1 MRPTK
6 QHYLRVS
13 AELEH
18 SAEEET
24 LEGASEY
31 EKMLFLLA
39 RHQKNLKGVQS
50 IEQRA
55 AMKREYL
62 ADYLPWIEGALAA
75 GTGKQDNVL
84 MTWLVWAI
92 DCGEY
97 PLALRIAEYALHQ
110 DLVLPEQFNRTVP
123 TLVAEEFADA
133 AKKALQL
140 QQATFNVEL
149 LKRVAEL
156 TEDKDMPDQSRARLY
171 REIGLLLKDTNQAE
185 ALAAMEKAWSLD
197 DKIGLKT
204 EVNKLR
210 KALGKAEE
218 EEPNNGET
226 ETKTGE
232 ANATNQADASEQA
245 EA

>member
-18 SAEEET
+18 SAEAES

-50 IEQRA
+50 MEQRA
-55 AMKREYL
+55 TMKREYL

-92 DCGEY
+92 DCAEY

-110 DLVLPEQFNRTVP
+110 DLVLPEQFSRTVP
-123 TLVAEEFADA
+123 TLVAEEFSDA
-133 AKKALQL
+133 AKKAFQL
-140 QQATFNVEL
+140 QGAPFDVNL
-149 LKRVAEL
+149 LQRVAEL
-156 TEDKDMPDQSRARLY
+156 TADKDMPDQSRARLY
-171 REIGLLLKDTNQAE
+171 REIGLQLKDTDQAA
-185 ALAAMEKAWSLD
+185 ALAALEKAWALD
-197 DKIGLKT
+197 DKIGVKT
-204 EVNKLR
+204 EVNRLR
-210 KALGKAEE
+210 KALGKAEME
-218 EEPNNGET
+218 EAKEND
-226 ETKTGE
+226 GE
-232 ANATNQADASEQA
+232 AKTEEQKDDG
-245 EA
+245 EVQTDNINT

>member
-13 AELEH
+13 AEQEH
-18 SAEEET
+18 SAEAES

-31 EKMLFLLA
+31 EKMLYLLA

-50 IEQRA
+50 MEQRA

-62 ADYLPWIEGALAA
+62 PDYLPWIEGALSA

-110 DLVLPEQFNRTVP
+110 DLVLPEQFSRTVP

-140 QQATFNVEL
+140 QQATFDVEL
-149 LKRVAEL
+149 LQRVAEL

-171 REIGLLLKDTNQAE
+171 REIGLLLKDSNQAD
-185 ALAAMEKAWSLD
+185 ALSAMEKAWSLD

-210 KALGKAEE
+210 KALGKAEA
-218 EEPNNGET
+218 EEPET
-226 ETKTGE
+226 DETTNDTGDIE
-232 ANATNQADASEQA
+232 TDNTNV
-245 EA
+245 

>member
-13 AELEH
+13 AEQEH
-18 SAEEET
+18 SAEAEN
-24 LEGASEY
+24 LDGASEY
-31 EKMLFLLA
+31 EKMLYLLA

-50 IEQRA
+50 MEQRA

-62 ADYLPWIEGALAA
+62 PDYLPWIEGALSA

-97 PLALRIAEYALHQ
+97 KLALRIAEYALHQ
-110 DLVLPEQFNRTVP
+110 DLVLPEQFSRTVP

-140 QQATFNVEL
+140 KETSFDVTL
-149 LKRVAEL
+149 LQRVAEI
-156 TEDKDMPDQSRARLY
+156 TDDKDMPDQSRARLY
-171 REIGLLLKDTNQAE
+171 REIGLQLKDINQIA
-185 ALAAMEKAWSLD
+185 ALAALEKAWSLD
-197 DKIGLKT
+197 YKIGVKT

-210 KALGKAEE
+210 KALGKAET
-218 EEPNNGET
+218 EEPTPDETDNGDAAT
-226 ETKTGE
+226 DKT
-232 ANATNQADASEQA
+232 NA
-245 EA
+245 

>member
-13 AELEH
+13 AELEN
-18 SAEEET
+18 SAEAET

-50 IEQRA
+50 MEQRA

-62 ADYLPWIEGALAA
+62 ADYLPWIEGALTA

-92 DCGEY
+92 DCEEY

-140 QQATFNVEL
+140 QQATFDVEL
-149 LKRVAEL
+149 LQRVAEL

-171 REIGLLLKDTNQAE
+171 REIGLLLKDTNQAA

-232 ANATNQADASEQA
+232 ANATNQADASQQA

>member
-18 SAEEET
+18 SAEAET
-24 LEGASEY
+24 LEGANEY

-50 IEQRA
+50 MEQRA
-55 AMKREYL
+55 EMKREYL

-84 MTWLVWAI
+84 MTWLVWSI

-97 PLALRIAEYALHQ
+97 KLALRIAEYALLQ
-110 DLVLPEQFNRTVP
+110 DLVLPEQFSRTLP
-123 TLVAEEFADA
+123 TLVVEEFADA

-140 QQATFNVEL
+140 QEKSFDVTL
-149 LKRVAEL
+149 LQRVAEL
-156 TEDKDMPDQSRARLY
+156 TDDKDMPDQSRARLY
-171 REIGLLLKDTNQAE
+171 REIGLLLKDSNQAD
-185 ALAAMEKAWSLD
+185 ALSAMEKAWSLD

-210 KALGKAEE
+210 KALGKAEA
-218 EEPNNGET
+218 EEPKTDET
-226 ETKTGE
+226 TNDTGDIETD
-232 ANATNQADASEQA
+232 NTNV
-245 EA
+245 